1 MDTKRSSMM
10 IMAAVTVVAALMI
23 GILIPV
29 MSDGARFGGDGSGD
43 LSPAVQAT
51 LAARQAIVDATAE
64 PSMPIFTP
72 TPLPGVAAA
81 AEDVPAPTATTIPTA
96 VPTKAPTKAPTLEP
110 TAEPTAEPTV
120 ESVAEPTVEPIA
132 EPTLDPTAAPVV
144 VATETPGVE
153 PTAAPVA
160 EATPA
165 PEVQPTAVTV
175 APVDPG
181 ASASVTVTISTESGM
196 NVRAGPSRETTAL
209 TALPNGA
216 VVPAV
221 GRSAD
226 NQWIQIFLADLKV
239 NGWVFASLVT
249 IDGDMAAL
257 PIAE

>member
-1 MDTKRSSMM
+1 MDKKRSSMM
-10 IMAAVTVVAALMI
+10 IMAAVTVVAALLI

-29 MSDGARFGGDGSGD
+29 MSDGARFGGNGSAD

-51 LAARQAIVDATAE
+51 LAARQAVVDAAAE

-72 TPLPGVAAA
+72 TPLPGAVAV
-81 AEDVPAPTATTIPTA
+81 AEVVPPTATTAPTA
-96 VPTKAPTKAPTLEP
+96 VPTKVPTVAPTVAPTVEP
-110 TAEPTAEPTV
+110 TAEPAVEPTAV
-120 ESVAEPTVEPIA
+120 PTVA
-132 EPTLDPTAAPVV
+132 PTAAPAV
-144 VATETPGVE
+144 VATEAPAVE

-160 EATPA
+160 EATLA
-165 PEVQPTAVTV
+165 PEVQPTAVPV

-181 ASASVTVTISTESGM
+181 ASTSVTVTITTESGM
-196 NVRAGPSRETTAL
+196 NVRSGPSTATTAL
-209 TALPNGA
+209 TALPTGA

-226 NQWIQIFLADLKV
+226 SQWIQIFLADLKA

-249 IDGDMAAL
+249 IDGDVAAL